1 MKSKTAEYMCWAN
14 MKQRCY
20 NERNDRFPDYGGRGR
35 GRHKTSKGDKRGRPA
50 KTFTDAEWAKGKAAW
65 DSRKLKTWADV
76 QANLPERMTTKD
88 LWQKFGPRNTE
99 ET

>member
-50 KTFTDAEWAKGKAAW
+50 KTFLLMRSGRRVRLHGTVG
-65 DSRKLKTWADV
+65 S
-76 QANLPERMTTKD
+76 
-88 LWQKFGPRNTE
+88 
-99 ET
+99 